1 MILFRILPHPRPLT
15 QYEIWLTIRLR
26 RNQARKQLR
35 TGSKDRT
42 GWAGEWRN

>member
-1 MILFRILPHPRPLT
+1 MILWRLLPTPRPLT

-26 RNQARKQLR
+26 RNQV
-35 TGSKDRT
+35 RT